1 MSINDEII
9 RTQKRLQELRKRQA
23 KEKREL
29 SFGFFRDNGIET
41 LLENKDMMKQF
52 TVEIEPILA
61 KYGTI
66 KTVKLQEKADDEN
79 E

>member
-1 MSINDEII
+1 MGVNDDIAK
-9 RTQKRLQELRKRQA
+9 TQKRLRELRKRQA
-23 KEKREL
+23 KEKGEL
-29 SFGFFRDNGIET
+29 SFAFFRNNGIEH
-41 LLENKDMMKQF
+41 LLEDDKEMKKF
-52 TVEIEPILA
+52 TAEIEPILN